1 MAATD
6 PHIVRRPLLAALMV
20 AFFVLALPLRA
31 APIGGV
37 LTGKVVMK
45 TAGVTLPT
53 APLPVT
59 LLFVNPGLFRSID
72 EATDFRTTMTAP
84 DGSFSFSGLD
94 TSSAGVYRV
103 LVDYKGIRY
112 EPAEQNVT
120 DTSGT
125 TNKSRAV
132 RFTNN
137 ATTATVDIPV
147 YEPIVSSA
155 PADFTITSDQII
167 MNEVR
172 PQFYSALEALQITNS
187 SDRTLVGALR
197 ADGSMAQGVPFIFS
211 APANAQTITTNRA
224 DLLPTADL
232 TGQKLTLRM
241 PIQPGG
247 SDLTATYDLPGS
259 TSGLTF
265 QRTLDYAA
273 TKVQALVS
281 DSRQAIM
288 STTLH
293 NDGPIQAPQG
303 ATPFKQFSLDNAQAG
318 QQIDLTIGPSPA
330 APPRTSAPTPQKSA
344 FDRIRAKATVPLLL
358 VLAGVCLLLML
369 LILRA
374 PQRSPNGA
382 SGARRTSGESL
393 PERDSA
399 TPADAPV
406 ATPSVP
412 NGETTTTADSRQQR
426 SRRVRGR
433 PHDYDLDAAER
444 EIEAANSDTGETEAR
459 KSRGVRKARDGGDR

>member
-1 MAATD
+1 MSAICSRTIHRLLCAAF
-6 PHIVRRPLLAALMV
+6 AV
-20 AFFVLALPLRA
+20 AFLLFALPLHA
-31 APIGGV
+31 APIGGT

-45 TAGVTLPT
+45 TAGASLPGT
-53 APLPVT
+53 PLTVT

-72 EATDFRTTMTAP
+72 ESTDFRTTMTAP

-112 EPAEQNVT
+112 EPPEQNVT

-125 TNKSRAV
+125 TNTSRAV

-137 ATTATVDIPV
+137 ATTATVEIPV

-155 PADFTITSDQII
+155 PANFTIKSDQII

-172 PQFYSALEALQITNS
+172 PQFYSVLEALRIANPG
-187 SDRTLVGALR
+187 DRTLVGALN
-197 ADGSMAQGVPFIFS
+197 ADGSVAQGVPLVFS
-211 APANAQTITTNRA
+211 APANAQTITTKLA

-232 TGQKLTLRM
+232 TGQKLTLRT
-241 PIQPGG
+241 PIQPGA
-247 SDLTATYDLPGS
+247 SDLSATYDLPGS
-259 TSGLTF
+259 ASGLTF

-273 TKVQALVS
+273 TKVQVVIS

-288 STTLH
+288 SATLH
-293 NDGPIQAPQG
+293 NDGAIQAPQG

-330 APPRTSAPTPQKSA
+330 APAQTGAPLPQKSA
-344 FDRIRAKATVPLLL
+344 FARIREKATVPLLL
-358 VLAGVCLLLML
+358 ILAGVCLLLML

-374 PQRSPNGA
+374 PQRSPNSA
-382 SGARRTSGESL
+382 SDTRRTAGDPL
-393 PERDSA
+393 PEPDSA
-399 TPADAPV
+399 PPADVPPV
-406 ATPSVP
+406 APSVA
-412 NGETTTTADSRQQR
+412 NGETTSIEQQQ
-426 SRRVRGR
+426 SRRARGR
-433 PHDYDLDAAER
+433 PHDYDLDDAER
-444 EIEAANSDTGETEAR
+444 EIEAANSDTEEAR
-459 KSRGVRKARDGGDR
+459 NSRA

>member
-1 MAATD
+1 LSAIYSRAI
-6 PHIVRRPLLAALMV
+6 HRLSCAALAV
-20 AFFVLALPLRA
+20 AFLVLALPLHA
-31 APIGGV
+31 APIGGT
-37 LTGKVVMK
+37 LAGKVVMK
-45 TAGVTLPT
+45 SAGATLPT
-53 APLPVT
+53 TPLAVT

-72 EATDFRTTMTAP
+72 EATDFRTTMTAS

-103 LVDYKGIRY
+103 LVDYKGVRY
-112 EPAEQNVT
+112 EPPEQNVT

-125 TNKSRAV
+125 TSTSRAV

-137 ATTATVDIPV
+137 ATTATVEIPV

-155 PADFTITSDQII
+155 PVPFTIKSDQII

-172 PQFYSALEALQITNS
+172 PQFYSVLEALQITNPG
-187 SDRTLVGALR
+187 DRTLVGALN
-197 ADGSMAQGVPFIFS
+197 ADGSVAQGVPLIVS

-232 TGQKLTLRM
+232 TGQKLTLRT
-241 PIQPGG
+241 PIQPGA

-259 TSGLTF
+259 ASGLTF

-273 TKVQALVS
+273 TKVQVLVS
-281 DSRQAIM
+281 DSRQAVM
-288 STTLH
+288 SATLH

-330 APPRTSAPTPQKSA
+330 TPAQTSAPTPQKST
-344 FDRIRAKATVPLLL
+344 FTRIREKATVPLLL

-374 PQRSPNGA
+374 PQGSPNGV
-382 SGARRTSGESL
+382 SDTRRTPSES
-393 PERDSA
+393 PSEPDSA
-399 TPADAPV
+399 PPADAP
-406 ATPSVP
+406 SVP
-412 NGETTTTADSRQQR
+412 NETTSTEQQK
-426 SRRVRGR
+426 SRRARGR
-433 PHDYDLDAAER
+433 PHDYDLDDAER
-444 EIEAANSDTGETEAR
+444 EIEAANSETEEAR
-459 KSRGVRKARDGGDR
+459 NNRS